1 MTLRDHSIRLTLLDR
16 FSLAV
21 GDSHP
26 LLSPGPRRLL
36 AFLALRGGA
45 VKRAQVAGAL
55 WPEATEARA
64 YGSLRSELWRLQG
77 VARHA
82 IDAGS
87 HELRLADSVRVDLRE
102 SFQLARRLLD
112 SRSHPPES
120 DLSPASIAMLS
131 ADLLPDWHDEWVL
144 MEAEHWRQ
152 LRLHALEVLSARL
165 RERGRYG
172 EALDAAFAA
181 VMAEPLRESA
191 NRAVIEAHLAEGNQS
206 EGIRAFERYREL
218 LQAELGLD
226 PTDHLERLLPK
237 VKSA

>member
-1 MTLRDHSIRLTLLDR
+1 MTLRDQPIRLTLLGR
-16 FSLAV
+16 FSLTV
-21 GDSHP
+21 GESRP
-26 LLSPGPRRLL
+26 VLSPGPQRLL

-87 HELRLADSVRVDLRE
+87 HELRLAEHVRVDLRE
-102 SFQLARRLLD
+102 SFHLARRLLD
-112 SRSHPPES
+112 SRSQPPEL
-120 DLSPASIAMLS
+120 DVSPVSIAMLS

-152 LRLHALEVLSARL
+152 LRLHALEALSARF

-181 VMAEPLRESA
+181 VVAEPLRESA

-206 EGIRAFERYREL
+206 EGIRTFERYRDL
-218 LQAELGLD
+218 LRNELGLD
-226 PTDHLERLLPK
+226 PTNHLERLLPR
-237 VKSA
+237 VKTA